1 MHAKIPHAL
10 SVSRIVLAALIILAS
25 VHLTLPTYVATLCF
39 VLIAM
44 VTDALDGFLAR
55 RWGTTSDL
63 GYVLDTM
70 GDRAVHLALV
80 LVFLVRYSFHPIFV
94 WLLIFRDVAIYA
106 VRVMSKDWLRRSK
119 DMRPIFLFHTT
130 CLRIWL
136 MLFILRDGVR
146 VFTRADQLNTI
157 LFESVQTALLV
168 VTIVV
173 AYYGLIRSFSWLI
186 DREHESL

>member
-1 MHAKIPHAL
+1 VHAKIPHAL